1 MARLI
6 WTEPALSDLNDIADY
21 IALENPKATKA
32 LVHRVVS
39 SVERLEEHPSS
50 GKFPTELEG
59 KRYREVV
66 SGPCRIFYR
75 RTKTEVIV
83 VYVMRSERQLRNF
96 LIQEAEDGRGNGGQT
111 TF

>member
-6 WTEPALSDLNDIADY
+6 WTDSALSDLNDIAEY
-21 IALENPKATKA
+21 IALENPAAAKT
-32 LVHRVVS
+32 LVHRVFS

-50 GKFPTELEG
+50 GKFSVELEG

-75 RTKTEVIV
+75 QTKTEVIIL
-83 VYVMRSERQLRNF
+83 YVMRSERQLRNF
-96 LIQEAEDGRGNGGQT
+96 LIQEAEDGSS
-111 TF
+111 

>member
-6 WTEPALSDLNDIADY
+6 WTESALSDLNDIAEY
-21 IALENPKATKA
+21 IALENPAAAKT
-32 LVHRVVS
+32 LVRRIFTA
-39 SVERLEEHPSS
+39 VERLADHPSS
-50 GKFPTELEG
+50 GKFPAELKG

-75 RTKTEVIV
+75 HTQTEVII

-96 LIQEAEDGRGNGGQT
+96 LIQDGDDARS
-111 TF
+111 